1 MGAIVAERTRWLIF
15 AFLAA
20 LIVIAVVIAL
30 FAGGDETGVF
40 TVTSRLGADDTG
52 DPVDADADTATTSGS
67 TLAETDEQPASP
79 TRPRVQDK
87 PAPPSATPPAADT
100 QPDTAWQEYLDKTR
114 EVVET
119 NEAALADA
127 VDAVTAALGNGDA
140 DALADM
146 MAPDEGAQ
154 GAYAADLA
162 STYPPIISSD
172 PGSNVNVFTD
182 GQATVYIAYVVVRW
196 EDAGIVSEHTIPI
209 MLRFV
214 DGQWRITSLGETGDL
229 QFVQSVTL

>member
-1 MGAIVAERTRWLIF
+1 MAGRTRWLIF
-15 AFLAA
+15 VFLAA
-20 LIVIAVVIAL
+20 LIVIAGVIAL
-30 FAGGDETGVF
+30 FSGGDDTGVF
-40 TVTSRLGADDTG
+40 TVASRLDADDAT
-52 DPVDADADTATTSGS
+52 DSADADAADTATTSAS
-67 TLAETDEQPASP
+67 TLTETDEQPASP
-79 TRPRVQDK
+79 TKPKVQDK

-100 QPDTAWQEYLDKTR
+100 QPDTAWQEYLEKTR
-114 EVVET
+114 EVVEI

-127 VDAVTAALGNGDA
+127 VAAATAALASGDA
-140 DALADM
+140 DALAEM

-154 GAYAADLA
+154 SAYAAELA
-162 STYPPIISSD
+162 GTYPSIISSD

-214 DGQWRITSLGETGDL
+214 DGQWHITSLGETGDL